1 MKLRIRPQMIISFL
15 MMSAL
20 LFVVVICAI
29 FYTNRMQENTARI
42 LVENVSS
49 LKSAEELEIALL
61 DMKGLTANYLLDG
74 DEKWLEIFHEKQLS
88 FINWFNNA
96 RERIHSDEEDRVID
110 EIEGL
115 YERYT
120 AHQRNVVISYQK
132 GDFSR
137 AHALLI
143 GDMRDTFNLVYQKCE
158 ELLSLNEHM
167 MHQTSMSI
175 ERDKRSIK
183 KITFGIGIVGILLG
197 TALGLGVSRSI
208 THPIYELVL
217 KVKGATSEELIEK
230 VDISEE
236 TELEHLSKYVRRLIE
251 RVHEVN
257 KDLEQSQR
265 MLIRSEKLATIGQMA
280 AGLAHE
286 IRNPLTAVKMLIFTL
301 QQEAKGNFGMKRD
314 FEVILKEIERL
325 ERFLGNFLTFAR
337 PPEPNRSYMDINE
350 TVRHTLNLLSPQTKA
365 KGIAVKEMLCKESA
379 PVYGDREQLQ
389 IVLVNVILNAIQ
401 SITTRGMITVASGIT
416 KETNGQCPHVY
427 ISISDNGKG
436 IPPGIL
442 HSIFDPFV
450 TGNEKGTGLGLFI
463 AHQIITN
470 HEGGIEAYNNPDQ
483 GATFVMHLPMKEA

>member
-1 MKLRIRPQMIISFL
+1 MIISFL

-29 FYTNRMQENTARI
+29 FYTNRMQENTSRI

-88 FINWFNNA
+88 FINWFDVA
-96 RERIHSDEEDRVID
+96 RERTHSGEEDRALD

-115 YERYT
+115 FERYT
-120 AHQRNVVISYQK
+120 AHQRNVVLSHQE
-132 GDFSR
+132 GDFDR
-137 AHALLI
+137 AHALLT
-143 GDMRDTFNLVYQKCE
+143 GDMRDTFNIIYERCE

-167 MHQTSMSI
+167 MHQPSLSI
-175 ERDKRSIK
+175 EQDKRSIK
-183 KITFGIGIVGILLG
+183 RITFGIGIVGILLG
-197 TALGLGVSRSI
+197 IALGLGVSRSI

-217 KVKGATSEELIEK
+217 KVKGATSEEIIEK

-265 MLIRSEKLATIGQMA
+265 MLIRSEKLATLGQMA

-286 IRNPLTAVKMLIFTL
+286 IRNPLTAIKMLIFTL
-301 QQEAKGNFGMKRD
+301 QQEAKGNFQMARD
-314 FEVILKEIERL
+314 FEVMLKEIERL
-325 ERFLGNFLTFAR
+325 EHSLGNFLTFAR
-337 PPEPNRSYMDINE
+337 PPEPNFTCIDINE

-365 KGIAVKEMLCKESA
+365 KGIEVVEMLCNEAA
-379 PVYGDREQLQ
+379 PVYGDREQIQ

-401 SITTRGMITVASGIT
+401 SIPIRGMITVASGIT
-416 KETNGQCPHVY
+416 RKTNEQCPHVY
-427 ISISDNGKG
+427 ISISDNGNG

-470 HEGGIEAYNNPDQ
+470 HDGCIEAYNNPDK
-483 GATFVMHLPMKEA
+483 GATFVIHLPMKEVQTC